1 MGQGSINLLINKPE
15 KEERLMKLGD
25 IKCIGIVGAG
35 VMGGGIAQSA
45 ILAGY
50 KVLVRD
56 LTDEIC
62 EKAKNNI
69 INGRFGIKGAVE
81 KGKTTQEKMDKAL
94 SLLNFTTKIEDL
106 KDCDLIIEAI
116 GGGADGAIE
125 NKDMKFRVFK
135 ELDAILKKEAVI
147 ASNTSKYTIADL
159 AAVTNR
165 KDRFIGMHFFSP
177 ANIMKLVEVIYTK
190 EVTEDVIVLSEDL
203 SKSWGKTPVR
213 VKDVPG
219 DTGFIGN
226 RVWGAA
232 RREAMK
238 IVEEGIATPEDV
250 NTAMELGFRWPAGPL
265 PAKRPGARSGW
276 Q

>member
-1 MGQGSINLLINKPE
+1 
-15 KEERLMKLGD
+15 MKLKD
-25 IKCIGIVGAG
+25 IKCIGVIGAG

-50 KVLVRD
+50 KVIVRD

-62 EKAKNNI
+62 QKAKNTI
-69 INGRFGIKGAVE
+69 MNGRFGIKGAVE
-81 KGKTTQEKMDKAL
+81 KGKTTQAEMDKAL
-94 SLLNFTTKIEDL
+94 SLLSFTTKVEDL
-106 KDCDLIIEAI
+106 KNCDLIIEAI

-125 NKDMKFRVFK
+125 NKDMKFKVFK

-190 EVTEDVIVLSEDL
+190 EVTEDVIVLAEEL

-232 RREAMK
+232 RKEAMK

>member
-1 MGQGSINLLINKPE
+1 
-15 KEERLMKLGD
+15 MKLED
-25 IKCIGIVGAG
+25 IKCIGILGAG

-50 KVLVRD
+50 KVMVRD
-56 LTDEIC
+56 LKDEIC
-62 EKAKNNI
+62 EKAKGTI
-69 INGRFGIKGAVE
+69 INGRFGIKGAVDR
-81 KGKTTQEKMDKAL
+81 GKTTQAEMDKAL
-94 SLLNFTTKIEDL
+94 SLLNFTTKLEDL
-106 KDCDLIIEAI
+106 KECDLIIEAI

-147 ASNTSKYTIADL
+147 ASNTSRFTIADL

-165 KDRFIGMHFFSP
+165 RDRFIGMHLFSP

-190 EVTEDVIVLSEDL
+190 EVPEDVIVLIEEL

-226 RVWGAA
+226 RVMGAA

-238 IVEEGIATPEDV
+238 IVEEGIATAEDV